1 MTQDDLDGSRPQ
13 GVVLEAAI
21 ARFREQKK
29 MAERAARQLSF
40 EQLQQSLDPHTN
52 SAAVIMKHMA
62 GNMRSRWTDFLT
74 TDGEK
79 PWRQRDGEFEERHAS
94 RDEMLAIW
102 TTGWDTLEAV
112 LASLTDDD
120 LARDVTIR
128 SRALSVEAALLR
140 SYGHTAYH
148 VGQIVQLARAH
159 CGAEWVSLSVP
170 RGQSEEFTR
179 RMREGGEARS

>member
-1 MTQDDLDGSRPQ
+1 MIASITAAYARYRDLG
-13 GVVLEAAI
+13 
-21 ARFREQKK
+21 
-29 MAERAARQLSF
+29 ERALAQVDDADLHVRVDPDGN
-40 EQLQQSLDPHTN
+40 SLDVLVRH
-52 SAAVIMKHMA
+52 VG
-62 GNMRSRWTDFLT
+62 GNLRSRFTDFLT

-120 LARDVTIR
+120 LARGVTIR

-148 VGQIVQLARAH
+148 VGQIVQLARAQR
-159 CGAEWVSLSVP
+159 GAEWVSLSVP
-170 RGQSEEFTR
+170 RGESEQFTR
-179 RMREGGEARS
+179 RLREERT